1 MAATATDMAD
11 STASVEEQRL
21 RVLMEYALMD
31 SGAEAE
37 FDAITRLAAQIC
49 NVPHA
54 LITFIETDRQWFKSR
69 FGVEATEVPRDIS
82 FCAAVLEEDGL
93 IEIPDVRRDPRFAD
107 NPMVVDAPYVRF
119 YSSII
124 LKVAGGHRLGSL
136 CVFDPT
142 PGPLN
147 DSQRAGLQDLADLT
161 VTLIE
166 QRLAKRKAETREA
179 MLGSL
184 LEALPGGVV
193 ACDARGE
200 LTLFNSIARNW
211 HQSDPMRIPQSQWAE
226 YFHLYE
232 ADGETLLVP
241 ERVPLVR
248 AMQGESVR
256 DAEICIK
263 AANVAPREILC
274 SGRPFFDSQGNLL
287 GAVAAMFDVTA
298 RKARSREIAQVRQY
312 LQAVVDAATEVAIMA
327 ADTEGLI
334 TLFNPGAERLLG
346 YIGSDVVSRLRLTD
360 LYAPRELAAFT
371 AEVEKEVG
379 HALTPIEALT
389 ARPLRGQIESR
400 DWHFVCAD
408 RSHRMLRLVLTAIR
422 DHADEVI
429 GFLGIAIDRSQ
440 LLAMEQALQTSEAR
454 FRTAF
459 DSAPQGMALVSLT
472 GQFLEVNQSLCEM
485 LDYSREQLLA
495 LDFQAITHPDD
506 LHKDLEHVHRLLAG
520 EVSSFQLAKRYFK
533 RNGETIWIQLSVALT
548 RNSRGKLI
556 NYVAQIRDITVER
569 QLDRMKSEFV
579 AVVSHELRTPITSIK
594 GSLGLLNSGALG
606 AVPPGFEEMLGVAQ
620 RNAERLSML
629 VNDLLDWEKL
639 AADKMAFNYQVHDL
653 RSLLE
658 EALLTNKGY
667 ADSFNVALDLV
678 GDEALDVDVDAL
690 RFAQVL
696 SNLLSNAIKFSPAG
710 DRVTLGYERQADKAV
725 IRVAD
730 NGAGI
735 PAAFRSNLF
744 QLFAQADSSNTRRQ
758 GGTGLGLAISKQ
770 LIEQMHGKIGF
781 ESTEGAGTIFYVTLP
796 LKTTTIPGEDRG
808 SGN

>member
-1 MAATATDMAD
+1 MAD

-49 NVPHA
+49 DVPHA

-124 LKVAGGHRLGSL
+124 LKVASGHRLGSL

-193 ACDARGE
+193 ACDAEGE

-226 YFHLYE
+226 HFDLYA
-232 ADGETLLVP
+232 ADGDTLLVP
-241 ERVPLVR
+241 ENVPLIR
-248 AMQGESVR
+248 ALSGESVR
-256 DAEICIK
+256 DLEMCIK
-263 AANVAPREILC
+263 ANGMAPRQVLC
-274 SGRPFFDSQGNLL
+274 SGRPFFDSRGNLL
-287 GAVAAMFDVTA
+287 GAVAAMFDITA
-298 RKARSREIAQVRQY
+298 RKAREREIAQMRRY
-312 LQAVVDAATEVAIMA
+312 LEAVVNASTEVAIMA
-327 ADTEGLI
+327 MDNDGTI

-346 YIGSDVVSRLRLTD
+346 YSWSDVVAKKSMVD
-360 LYAPRELAAFT
+360 LHDPEELATFVTEVEQEAGRELSP
-371 AEVEKEVG
+371 
-379 HALTPIEALT
+379 LEAL
-389 ARPLRGQIESR
+389 AERPLRGQIESR

-408 RSHRMLRLVLTAIR
+408 ASRRLLRLVFSAIR
-422 DHADEVI
+422 DHADAVI

-440 LLAMEQALQTSEAR
+440 LLAMEQALHTSEAR

-459 DSAPQGMALVSLT
+459 DSAPQGMALVSLN

-495 LDFQAITHPDD
+495 LNFQTITHPDD
-506 LHKDLEHVHRLLAG
+506 LHNDLENVRQLMAG
-520 EVSSFQLAKRYFK
+520 EISSFQLAKRYFK
-533 RNGETIWIQLSVALT
+533 RTGETVWIQLSVALT
-548 RNSRGKLI
+548 RNSRGKPL
-556 NYVAQIRDITVER
+556 NYVAQIRDITAER

-594 GSLGLLNSGALG
+594 GALGLLNSGALG
-606 AVPPGFEEMLGVAQ
+606 AVPAGFEEMLGVAQ
-620 RNAERLSML
+620 RNGERLSVL

-639 AADKMAFNYQVHDL
+639 AADKMAFDYQTHDL
-653 RSLLE
+653 RGLLE
-658 EALLTNKGY
+658 DALLTNKGY
-667 ADSFNVALDLV
+667 ADSFEVSLELA
-678 GDEALDVDVDAL
+678 GDESLYVSVDAL
-690 RFAQVL
+690 RFSQVL

-710 DRVTLGYERQADKAV
+710 DRVRLAFERQADRAV
-725 IRVAD
+725 ITVTD
-730 NGAGI
+730 NGSGI
-735 PAAFRSNLF
+735 PAAFRNNLF

-770 LIEQMHGKIGF
+770 LIEQMRGEIGF
-781 ESTEGAGTIFYVTLP
+781 ESTEGEGTTFYLSLP
-796 LKTTTIPGEDRG
+796 LKNTTIPDEDHG
-808 SGN
+808 GGN

>member
-1 MAATATDMAD
+1 MAVSATEMTD
-11 STASVEEQRL
+11 STTSAEAQRL
-21 RVLMEYALMD
+21 RVLSDYSLVD
-31 SGAEAE
+31 SEPESE

-93 IEIPDVRRDPRFAD
+93 IEIPDVRDDARFAN
-107 NPMVVDAPYVRF
+107 NPMVVDEPHVRF
-119 YSSII
+119 YGSII

-136 CVFDPT
+136 CVFDST

-147 DSQRAGLQDLADLT
+147 ETQRVGLQDLADLT

-193 ACDARGE
+193 ACDAEGD
-200 LTLFNSIARNW
+200 LTLFNSVARKW

-226 YFHLYE
+226 HFDLYA
-232 ADGETLLVP
+232 ADGDTLLVP
-241 ERVPLVR
+241 EDVPLIR
-248 AMQGESVR
+248 ALNGEPVR
-256 DAEICIK
+256 DLEMCIK
-263 AANVAPREILC
+263 ATGMAPRQVLC
-274 SGRPFFDSQGNLL
+274 SGRPFFDSRGNLL
-287 GAVAAMFDVTA
+287 GAVAAMFDITA
-298 RKARSREIAQVRQY
+298 RKAREREIAQMRRY
-312 LQAVVDAATEVAIMA
+312 LEAVVNASTEVAIMA
-327 ADTEGLI
+327 MDNNGII

-346 YIGSDVVSRLRLTD
+346 YSWSDAVAKKSMVD
-360 LYAPRELAAFT
+360 LHDPEELATFVTEVEQEAGREL
-371 AEVEKEVG
+371 
-379 HALTPIEALT
+379 TPLEALT
-389 ARPLRGQIESR
+389 ERPLRGQIESR

-408 RSHRMLRLVLTAIR
+408 ASRRLLRLVFSAIR
-422 DHADEVI
+422 DHADAVI